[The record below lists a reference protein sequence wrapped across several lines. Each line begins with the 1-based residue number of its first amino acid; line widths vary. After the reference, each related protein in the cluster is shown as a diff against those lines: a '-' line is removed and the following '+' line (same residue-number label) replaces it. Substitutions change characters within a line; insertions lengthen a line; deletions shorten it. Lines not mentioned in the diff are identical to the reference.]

1 MPTRF
6 AIEFGSKI
14 KSDYIIQC
22 KHFRCRIPLRLLIDC
37 ASERNGK
44 SFIKTEKFQW
54 NTERQPLKSE
64 KNGLL
69 LVTMLRSIVISKTLG
84 SRHNTCSSH
93 WINSVFMT
101 WWKKNT
107 VSSNQFKTFAEIC
120 VFVISVLV
128 ACLSIGGGNKAAS
141 YFHHKITAN
150 VIFVSTIRFK
160 RYKMLWF

>member
-1 MPTRF
+1 MEYGETTAEIWRK
-6 AIEFGSKI
+6 KI
-14 KSDYIIQC
+14 
-22 KHFRCRIPLRLLIDC
+22 
-37 ASERNGK
+37 
-44 SFIKTEKFQW
+44 
-54 NTERQPLKSE
+54 
-64 KNGLL
+64 GLL

-141 YFHHKITAN
+141 YFHHQITAN

-160 RYKMLWF
+160 RYKMLWILMKGKKMKAFKLPLT